1 MGSAFN
7 SLDLNGDG
15 AITRD
20 EFKRIVES
28 RGFFV
33 THQEAGA
40 IVESMDKNKD
50 GRVSYSEFREALQP
64 RSPQR
69 RY

>member
-7 SLDLNGDG
+7 SLDLDGDG
-15 AITRD
+15 AITRE

-28 RGFFV
+28 RGFYV
-33 THQEAGA
+33 THQEASA

-50 GRVSYSEFREALQP
+50 GRVSYSEFRDALQP